1 MGDKMKT
8 ALRKLWGDIRATPG
22 RYSMMVIAIA
32 FSSAAIVAM
41 LLAYIVLTREVQRNY
56 MATNPS
62 SVQIMIN
69 QKNTDD
75 EIEHALS
82 TIVKNP
88 TIDDA
93 EIAGQFYSK
102 VEISPNQFV
111 TALIFVLPDL
121 PSVQINKPT
130 LDAGEWPDI
139 NEILLERKALGV
151 AKTIIG
157 KDIQLIGQNGII
169 HSLRVS
175 GSVHGPAL
183 APANTEH
190 MIYGYMS
197 KASFLLLQE
206 SVDAHFI
213 KLTVKPEK
221 QNVLAIEHIGE
232 EILHNI
238 SSIVDVTEIRIP
250 PLELHPHQTQM
261 ESGLKMLLLFSLLA
275 VVLGAVLIATT
286 IWGLLAQ
293 QVQQIGIMKTIGA
306 SSTQIFSLYFI
317 LLSII
322 GVIALIIGF
331 PLGILAGNT
340 FIDIAANLLNINII
354 DYSLPKSVWI
364 LNIIF
369 CIGLPLLI
377 SIFPIRTAA
386 IKTIRAA
393 LDDYGISNY
402 STEKTQT
409 GWKFTFISPLW
420 MMIFRNIFR
429 RRQRLFFTLILL
441 AVAGAT
447 FISSQNL
454 LSSWDKLGAQ
464 AQAYRHYQIEARFSD
479 SISIDIIKTEMQK
492 ISGIERVE
500 YFTRYS
506 ATPIT
511 ASGFAIKRVYPDG
524 GHGNLTLYAVPTNTD
539 MFSIQLT
546 HGNWLNDNGI
556 NAGMDE
562 VVINQTAW
570 HHFFSEKTIGDRI
583 DVQVEGKNYQY
594 RLSGIIAEPL
604 TGASFYIIPQSSL
617 KPNAVRIRLDKSVA
631 YSIDDFAVQL
641 EKTLK
646 QSNIYLQGITTE
658 NHRKISSSG
667 HLKIMVLV
675 LVMISIT
682 MILVGFISLAII
694 ISTSVNE
701 RLREFA
707 VMRTLG
713 AKHLTIFSLVIN
725 ESILI
730 TLCSYLL
737 AFPIAI
743 LFSFC
748 MVQVLASISLQP
760 LTVTTSISGLF
771 NWLWIA
777 LVGAII
783 AAFIPAL
790 NAMRFTIKE
799 ALGYS

>member
-1 MGDKMKT
+1 MKT
-8 ALRKLWGDIRATPG
+8 ALRKLWGDVAATPE

-41 LLAYIVLTREVQRNY
+41 LLAYVVLTREVQRNY

-62 SVQIMIN
+62 SVQIMVDK
-69 QKNTDD
+69 KNSDD
-75 EIEHALS
+75 EIEKALS

-88 TIDDA
+88 AINDA
-93 EIAGQFYSK
+93 EIGGQFYSK

-121 PSVQINKPT
+121 QSVRINKPT
-130 LDAGEWPDI
+130 LDAGEWSGI

-151 AKTIIG
+151 AKTLIG
-157 KDIQLIGQNGII
+157 KNIQLIGQNGST

-175 GSVHGPAL
+175 GSVHDPAL

-190 MIYGYMS
+190 IVYGHMS
-197 KASFLLLQE
+197 KSSFLHLQE
-206 SVDAHFI
+206 PVDAHFI
-213 KLTVKPEK
+213 KFTVKPEK
-221 QNVLAIEHIGE
+221 QNTLAIE
-232 EILHNI
+232 NI
-238 SSIVDVTEIRIP
+238 AEDIVDDIAPIVDVTEIRIP
-250 PLELHPHQTQM
+250 PLGMHPHQTQM
-261 ESGLKMLLLFSLLA
+261 ESGLQMLLLFSLLA

-293 QVQQIGIMKTIGA
+293 QVQQIGIMKTLGA

-317 LLSII
+317 LLTII

-331 PLGILAGNT
+331 PMGIWTGNG
-340 FIDIAANLLNINII
+340 FINLAANLLNLNIT
-354 DYSLPKSVWI
+354 DYSLPKALWI
-364 LNIIF
+364 LNVIF
-369 CIGLPLLI
+369 CIGLPLVM
-377 SIFPIRTAA
+377 SIFPIRAAA

-393 LDDYGISNY
+393 LDDVGISHY
-402 STEKTQT
+402 SAEKNQT
-409 GWKFTFISPLW
+409 GWRFRFISPLW
-420 MMIFRNIFR
+420 IMILRNMFR

-447 FISSQNL
+447 FMSSQNL
-454 LSSWDKLGAQ
+454 LSSWDKLADQ
-464 AQAYRHYQIEARFSD
+464 AQEHRHYQIEARFPD
-479 SISIDIIKTEMQK
+479 WISTNSIKTEIEK
-492 ISGIERVE
+492 IPGINRVE
-500 YFTRYS
+500 FFTRHS

-511 ASGFAIKRVYPDG
+511 ASGFAVKRVYPDG
-524 GHGNLTLYAVPTNTD
+524 GHGNLNLYAVPPNTD
-539 MFSIQLT
+539 MFNIELMY
-546 HGNWLNDNGI
+546 GNWLKDTGVNTEL
-556 NAGMDE
+556 DE

-570 HHFFSEKTIGDRI
+570 HHFFAEKKLGDRI
-583 DVQVEGKNYQY
+583 DLQIGETNYQY
-594 RLSGIIAEPL
+594 RLAGIIAEPL
-604 TGASFYIIPQSSL
+604 AGAGLYVHPQSHKL
-617 KPNAVRIRLDKSVA
+617 NALRIELDDTTAS
-631 YSIDDFAVQL
+631 SIDDVAVQL

-646 QSNIYLQGITTE
+646 QSNIYLHGISTE
-658 NHRKISSSG
+658 NNRKISSSG

-675 LVMISIT
+675 LVMISVT
-682 MILVGFISLAII
+682 MILAGFISLAII

-725 ESILI
+725 ESLLI

-737 AFPIAI
+737 AFPVAI

-748 MVQVLASISLQP
+748 MIQVLASISQQP
-760 LTVTTSISGLF
+760 LTLTTSISGLF
-771 NWLWIA
+771 YWLLIA
-777 LVGAII
+777 MVGAIL

-799 ALGYS
+799 ALTYS

>member
-1 MGDKMKT
+1 MKT
-8 ALRKLWGDIRATPG
+8 ALRKLSGDIRATPG

-56 MATNPS
+56 IATNPS
-62 SVQIMIN
+62 SVQIIID
-69 QKNTDD
+69 KKTSDD
-75 EIEHALS
+75 EIENALS

-88 TIDDA
+88 SIDDA
-93 EIAGQFYSK
+93 EIGGQFYSK

-121 PSVQINKPT
+121 PRVRINKPT

-151 AKTIIG
+151 AKTVIG
-157 KDIQLIGQNGII
+157 KNIQLIGQNGLT

-175 GSVHGPAL
+175 GSVHDPAL

-197 KASFLLLQE
+197 KTSFLHLQE
-206 SVDAHFI
+206 PVDANFI

-221 QNVLAIEHIGE
+221 QNTLAIEHIAE
-232 EILHNI
+232 EILNNI

-250 PLELHPHQTQM
+250 PLGLHPHQTQM

-306 SSTQIFSLYFI
+306 SSTQIFSLYFM
-317 LLSII
+317 LLTII
-322 GVIALIIGF
+322 GIIALIIGF

-340 FIDIAANLLNINII
+340 FIHMSANLLNINIT

-377 SIFPIRTAA
+377 SIFPIRAAA

-393 LDDYGISNY
+393 LDDYGISHY
-402 STEKTQT
+402 SAEKIQT
-409 GWKFTFISPLW
+409 GCKFRFISPLW
-420 MMIFRNIFR
+420 IMILRNIFR

-454 LSSWDKLGAQ
+454 LSSWDKLGEQ

-479 SISIDIIKTEMQK
+479 RISTDTIKTEIQQ
-492 ISGIERVE
+492 IPGINRAEF
-500 YFTRYS
+500 FTRYP

-524 GHGNLTLYAVPTNTD
+524 GHGSLTLYAVPANTD
-539 MFSIQLT
+539 MLSIQLT

-556 NAGMDE
+556 DTAMNAGMDD

-570 HHFFSEKTIGDRI
+570 HQFFPEKTIGDSI
-583 DVQVEGKNYQY
+583 DVQLEGKNYQY
-594 RLSGIIAEPL
+594 RLNGIVAEPL
-604 TGASFYIIPQSSL
+604 SGASLYINPRPSL
-617 KPNAVRIRLDKSVA
+617 KSNAVRIRLDKPTAS
-631 YSIDDFAVQL
+631 SIDDLALQL

-646 QSNIYLQGITTE
+646 QSNIHLYGISTE
-658 NHRKISSSG
+658 NFRKISSSG

-725 ESILI
+725 ESLLI
-730 TLCSYLL
+730 SLCSYLL

-748 MVQVLASISLQP
+748 MVQVLAAISLQP

-771 NWLWIA
+771 NWLLIA
-777 LVGAII
+777 LLGAII

-799 ALGYS
+799 ALTHS

>member
-1 MGDKMKT
+1 MKI
-8 ALRKLWGDIRATPG
+8 ALRKLWGDAAASPG

-32 FSSAAIVAM
+32 FSTAAIVAM

-62 SVQIMIN
+62 SAQIMIN
-69 QKNTDD
+69 KNNTQD
-75 EIEHALS
+75 EIENALS

-88 TIDDA
+88 AIDDA
-93 EIAGQFYSK
+93 EIGGQFHSK
-102 VEISPNQFV
+102 VEIAPNQFV

-121 PSVQINKPT
+121 PNLRINKPT

-151 AKTIIG
+151 AKTLIG
-157 KDIQLIGQNGII
+157 KNIQLIGKNGMT

-175 GSVHGPAL
+175 GSVHDPAL

-190 MIYGYMS
+190 IIYGYMS
-197 KASFLLLQE
+197 KRSFLHLQE
-206 SVDAHFI
+206 SVDANFI

-221 QNVLAIEHIGE
+221 RNALAIEHIAE
-232 EILHNI
+232 ETLNNI

-250 PLELHPHQTQM
+250 PLGLHPHQTQM

-331 PLGILAGNT
+331 PLGILAGNA
-340 FIDIAANLLNINII
+340 FIDLAANLLNINII
-354 DYSLPKSVWI
+354 DYSLPKVLWI
-364 LNIIF
+364 FNVIF
-369 CIGLPLLI
+369 CIGLPLLM
-377 SIFPIRTAA
+377 SIIPIRAAA

-393 LDDYGISNY
+393 LDDVGVSHY
-402 STEKTQT
+402 SAEKTQT

-454 LSSWDKLGAQ
+454 LSSWDKLGEQ
-464 AQAYRHYQIEARFSD
+464 ALEYRHYQIEAGFPD
-479 SISIDIIKTEMQK
+479 SISPDRIKTQMQT
-492 ISGIERVE
+492 IPGVDRLEF
-500 YFTRYS
+500 FTRYS
-506 ATPIT
+506 VTPIT
-511 ASGFAIKRVYPDG
+511 TSGFAIKRVYPDG
-524 GHGNLTLYAVPTNTD
+524 GHGNLTLYSVPANTD
-539 MFSIQLT
+539 MLSIQLT

-556 NAGMDE
+556 HSAMNAGMDD

-570 HHFFSEKTIGDRI
+570 HQFFSGKNIGDRI
-583 DVQVEGKNYQY
+583 DIQLEGKNYQY
-594 RLSGIIAEPL
+594 RLTGIIAEPL
-604 TGASFYIIPQSSL
+604 SGASLYVSPRPSL
-617 KPNAVRIRLDKSVA
+617 KPNAVRIRLDKSITD
-631 YSIDDFAVQL
+631 SIDDFAVQL
-641 EKTLK
+641 DKTLK
-646 QSNIYLQGITTE
+646 QSNIPLHGIATE
-658 NHRKISSSG
+658 NFRKISSSG

-694 ISTSVNE
+694 ISASVNE

-725 ESILI
+725 ESLLI
-730 TLCSYLL
+730 TLSSYLL
-737 AFPIAI
+737 AFPIAS
-743 LFSFC
+743 LFSYF
-748 MVQVLASISLQP
+748 MVQVLSAISLQP
-760 LTVTTSISGLF
+760 LILTTSISGLF

-777 LVGAII
+777 LLGAIV

-799 ALGYS
+799 ALTCS

>member
-1 MGDKMKT
+1 MKT
-8 ALRKLWGDIRATPG
+8 ALRKLWGDIRTTPG

-75 EIEHALS
+75 AIENALS

-93 EIAGQFYSK
+93 EIAWQFYSK
-102 VEISPNQFV
+102 IEISPNQFV

-121 PSVQINKPT
+121 QNVRINKPT
-130 LDAGEWPDI
+130 LDAGKWPNI

-151 AKTIIG
+151 AQTAIG
-157 KDIQLIGQNGII
+157 KNIQLIGQNGIA

-175 GSVHGPAL
+175 GSVHDPAL

-190 MIYGYMS
+190 IVYGYMS
-197 KASFLLLQE
+197 KTHFLHLQE
-206 SVDAHFI
+206 PVDAHFI
-213 KLTVKPEK
+213 KFTVKPEK
-221 QNVLAIEHIGE
+221 QNTLEIEHIAE
-232 EILHNI
+232 EILNNI
-238 SSIVDVTEIRIP
+238 SSIIDVTELRIP
-250 PLELHPHQTQM
+250 PLGLHPHQTQM
-261 ESGLKMLLLFSLLA
+261 ASGLQMLLLFSLLA
-275 VVLGAVLIATT
+275 VVLGTVLIATT

-306 SSTQIFSLYFI
+306 SSTHIFSLYFI
-317 LLSII
+317 LLTII

-331 PLGILAGNT
+331 PIGIWAGNA
-340 FIDIAANLLNINII
+340 FIDIAANLLNINIT
-354 DYSLPKSVWI
+354 DYSLPKSVRL
-364 LNIIF
+364 LNVIF
-369 CIGLPLLI
+369 CVGLPLLI
-377 SIFPIRTAA
+377 SVFPIRAAA
-386 IKTIRAA
+386 IKTIRTA
-393 LDDYGISNY
+393 LDDYGISHY
-402 STEKTQT
+402 SSEKTKT
-409 GWKFTFISPLW
+409 GWKLTFISPLW
-420 MMIFRNIFR
+420 MMILRNIFR
-429 RRQRLFFTLILL
+429 RRQRLLFTLILL

-454 LSSWDKLGAQ
+454 LSSWDKLGEQ
-464 AQAYRHYQIEARFSD
+464 AQEHRHYQIEARFSD
-479 SISIDIIKTEMQK
+479 RISTDTIKTEIQK
-492 ISGIERVE
+492 IPGINRVE
-500 YFTRYS
+500 FFTRHS

-511 ASGFAIKRVYPDG
+511 ANGFAIKRVYPDG
-524 GHGNLTLYAVPTNTD
+524 GHGSLTLYAVHTNTD
-539 MFSIQLT
+539 MFSIQLI
-546 HGNWLNDNGI
+546 HGNWLNDTGINTAI

-570 HHFFSEKTIGDRI
+570 NQFFSEKTIGDRI
-583 DVQVEGKNYQY
+583 DVQIEENNYQY
-594 RLSGIIAEPL
+594 RLAEIITEPL
-604 TGASFYIIPQSSL
+604 TGASLYIHPQSL
-617 KPNAVRIRLDKSVA
+617 KPNALRIRLYDTTAS
-631 YSIDDFAVQL
+631 SIDDFAVQL
-641 EKTLK
+641 DKTLK
-646 QSNIYLQGITTE
+646 QSNIYLNGISTE
-658 NHRKISSSG
+658 NYRKISSSG

-682 MILVGFISLAII
+682 MVLVGFISLAII

-725 ESILI
+725 ESLLI
-730 TLCSYLL
+730 TICSYLL

-743 LFSFC
+743 LFSFY
-748 MVQVLASISLQP
+748 MVQILAGISLQP
-760 LTVTTSISGLF
+760 LTVTISISGLL

-777 LVGAII
+777 LAGAII
-783 AAFIPAL
+783 SAFIPAL

-799 ALGYS
+799 VLTYS

>member
-1 MGDKMKT
+1 MKT
-8 ALRKLWGDIRATPG
+8 ALRKLSGDIRATPG

-62 SVQIMIN
+62 SVQIIID
-69 QKNTDD
+69 KKTSDD
-75 EIEHALS
+75 EKENALS

-88 TIDDA
+88 SIADA
-93 EIAGQFYSK
+93 EIGGQFYSK

-121 PSVQINKPT
+121 PSVRINKPT
-130 LDAGEWPDI
+130 LDAGKWPDI
-139 NEILLERKALGV
+139 NEVLLERKALGV
-151 AKTIIG
+151 AKTVIG
-157 KDIQLIGQNGII
+157 KNIQLIGQSGIA

-175 GSVHGPAL
+175 GMVHDPAL

-197 KASFLLLQE
+197 KTSFLHLQE
-206 SVDAHFI
+206 PVDANFI

-221 QNVLAIEHIGE
+221 QSTLAIEPIAE
-232 EILHNI
+232 EILNAI

-250 PLELHPHQTQM
+250 PLGLHPHQTQM
-261 ESGLKMLLLFSLLA
+261 ESGLKMLLFFSLLA
-275 VVLGAVLIATT
+275 VVLGAILIATT

-317 LLSII
+317 LLTII

-340 FIDIAANLLNINII
+340 FIDMSANLLNINIT
-354 DYSLPKSVWI
+354 DYSLPKSVWL

-377 SIFPIRTAA
+377 SIFPIRAAA
-386 IKTIRAA
+386 IKTIKAA
-393 LDDYGISNY
+393 LDDYGISHY

-409 GWKFTFISPLW
+409 GWRFRFISPLW
-420 MMIFRNIFR
+420 MMILRNIFR
-429 RRQRLFFTLILL
+429 RRKRLFFTLILL

-447 FISSQNL
+447 YISSQNL
-454 LSSWDKLGAQ
+454 LSSWDKLGEQ

-479 SISIDIIKTEMQK
+479 RISTDTIKTEIQQ
-492 ISGIERVE
+492 IPGINRVE
-500 YFTRYS
+500 FFTHYP

-524 GHGNLTLYAVPTNTD
+524 GHGSLTLYAVPANTG
-539 MFSIQLT
+539 MLSIQLT
-546 HGNWLNDNGI
+546 HGNWLNDNVI
-556 NAGMDE
+556 DSAMDE

-583 DVQVEGKNYQY
+583 DVQLEGKNYQY
-594 RLSGIIAEPL
+594 RLTGIIAEPL
-604 TGASFYIIPQSSL
+604 SGASLYINPRPSL
-617 KPNAVRIRLDKSVA
+617 KSNAVRIRLDKSTA
-631 YSIDDFAVQL
+631 SSIDDFAVRL

-646 QSNIYLQGITTE
+646 QSNIHLHGISTE
-658 NHRKISSSG
+658 NFRKISSSG

-725 ESILI
+725 ESLLI

-737 AFPIAI
+737 AFPITI

-748 MVQVLASISLQP
+748 MVQVLAAISLQP

-771 NWLWIA
+771 NWLLIA
-777 LVGAII
+777 LLGAII

-799 ALGYS
+799 ALTYS